1 MTLFVDVAGPLMTV
15 QDLGRPGRMDVG
27 LSRGGAMDRTAL
39 IAAAALLDVPV
50 AAGVEMAG
58 MGGTF
63 RVDAPLRFA
72 LTGAQMRAS
81 IHGQALRW
89 NATHVLM
96 PGQQLVIGAAQAG
109 SYGYLVPAGGVLGRN
124 VLRSAAAHLSAGLGA
139 RLTVGDEVE
148 VGADPAPYKCRMA
161 LTGRDDLGGG
171 TLRLMPGPQ
180 TEMFGEDE
188 RARFAQT
195 VFHRSPQANRT
206 AVPLLCDG
214 AGFAALSGNPVS
226 DFITPGDVQVTGDG
240 TPVVMMAECQT
251 VGGYPRIGTVIAA
264 DLARA
269 AQAPVGAVLRF
280 EWVDVGRAD
289 SLFVSEAQQLAA
301 LKAAVRPMVR
311 DPRDIPDLLSYQLIS
326 GVTAGRDMEP
336 LP

>member
-1 MTLFVDVAGPLMTV
+1 MTVRLFVDAAGPLMSV
-15 QDLGRPGRMDVG
+15 QDLGRPGRIDVG

-39 IAAAALLDVPV
+39 LAAAALLGGGVR
-50 AAGVEMAG
+50 AGIEMAG

-72 LTGAQMRAS
+72 LTGAVMRAS
-81 IHGQALRW
+81 VDGQALRW
-89 NATHVLM
+89 NASHMLL
-96 PGQQLVIGAAQAG
+96 PGQVLVIGAVRAG
-109 SYGYLVPAGGVLGRN
+109 SYGYLVPAGAVLGRD
-124 VLRSAAAHLSAGLGA
+124 VLGSAAAHLSAGLGG
-139 RLTVGDEVE
+139 RLQAGDVVQIGAAGAGVGQVLPD
-148 VGADPAPYKCRMA
+148 
-161 LTGRDDLGGG
+161 RDDLEGG

-180 TEMFGEDE
+180 TQMFSAAEQ
-188 RARFAQT
+188 ARFAQT

-206 AVPLLCDG
+206 ALPLMKDG
-214 AGFAALSGNPVS
+214 AGFAALGGNPVS
-226 DFITPGDVQVTGDG
+226 DFIAPGDVQITGDG

-269 AQAPVGAVLRF
+269 AQAPVGAALRF

-289 SLFVSEAQQLAA
+289 ALFVPEAQQLTA
-301 LKAAVRPMVR
+301 LKAAVRPLVR
-311 DPRDIPDLLSYQLIS
+311 DPRDMHDLLSYQLIS